1 MAKTV
6 VPFAWNPHERFA
18 SREVFVRAWL
28 TGSTV
33 WDGSGEGRVHEIRTP
48 ATFMDTEG
56 QRLTVDRRDIVA
68 MVVGGDD
75 RYAAIDCPA
84 PVATPTARGT
94 SLTFATPE
102 AAADTLKAL
111 GWTVEPPPPVTARWG
126 VSAGGAS
133 ALMTA
138 TAEVG
143 REWPDAHAE
152 PIGEPRFIASYFA
165 IPFVSN
171 PGWWVVDITATPVKI
186 MNGPFS
192 EQHLAQAEAD
202 DMNHEDS
209 AR

>member
-111 GWTVEPPPPVTARWG
+111 GWTVSPPAPVTARWE

-133 ALMTA
+133 ASMTA

-143 REWPDAHAE
+143 REWPDAHTDPFGADRFYVQTLQGDAVDDR
-152 PIGEPRFIASYFA
+152 GEHWVRDRLTGRQVGTPFA
-165 IPFVSN
+165 
-171 PGWWVVDITATPVKI
+171 AR
-186 MNGPFS
+186 
-192 EQHLAQAEAD
+192 HLAQAVAD
-202 DMNHEDS
+202 DMNLEDS
-209 AR
+209 PR